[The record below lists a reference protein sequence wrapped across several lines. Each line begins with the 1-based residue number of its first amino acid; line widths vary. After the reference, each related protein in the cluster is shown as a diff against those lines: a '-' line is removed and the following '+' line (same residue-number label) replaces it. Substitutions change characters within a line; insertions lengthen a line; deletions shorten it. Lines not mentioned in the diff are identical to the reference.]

1 MSKRKKNKGAK
12 QRQKR
17 QQTRREKTKQ
27 KKRAV
32 ASGEIKRE
40 SESLEGMK
48 RAPAPE
54 LLPAAVLVAGA
65 MLPIIAVRWAPAWPA
80 WAFAL
85 LWFGALVAS
94 TLVARAIAHR
104 RPPSW
109 DPILFF
115 GAGGVLA
122 MLLWSHDSGAVW
134 VTNHASEALSWS
146 VDGGIETRVEPRQ
159 RARMDLRAGK
169 HVALVGGEPFEFEI
183 AARERA
189 LISFGADPCVLIGAQ
204 RFEGRQTL
212 IAPGAPDP
220 VICPASTRAP
230 SRGADDNP

>member
-12 QRQKR
+12 KREKR
-17 QQTRREKTKQ
+17 QQARREKTKQ
-27 KKRAV
+27 RKKAI
-32 ASGEIKRE
+32 ASGEVKRE
-40 SESLEGMK
+40 SESLDGMK

-80 WAFAL
+80 WT
-85 LWFGALVAS
+85 FGLVWLASLFVS
-94 TLVARAIAHR
+94 TLVARGIAHR

-115 GAGGVLA
+115 GVGGLLA

-134 VTNHASEALSWS
+134 ITNHGSEAVSWS
-146 VDGGIETRVEPRQ
+146 VDGGIETRLVPKQ
-159 RARMDLRAGK
+159 RARLDLRAGK
-169 HVALVGGEPFEFEI
+169 HTALVGGEPFDFEI
-183 AARERA
+183 AARQRA
-189 LISFGADPCVLIGAQ
+189 LLAHGPSPCVLIGAQ

-212 IAPGAPDP
+212 IAEGAPEP
-220 VICPASTRAP
+220 VICPASIREAAD
-230 SRGADDNP
+230 GAAGTP